1 MPVNLSVVIDSLCY
15 MLVFWYFV
23 LENTAPPVV
32 EPPENGG
39 FVLMKHFIPKVGI
52 MKTIRDLS

>member
-1 MPVNLSVVIDSLCY
+1 MLSFFSFYFGD
-15 MLVFWYFV
+15 FV

-39 FVLMKHFIPKVGI
+39 FVLMKHSIPKVGF
-52 MKTIRDLS
+52 MKNY

>member
-1 MPVNLSVVIDSLCY
+1 

-32 EPPENGG
+32 KPPDNGG
-39 FVLMKHFIPKVGI
+39 FVLMKHSIQGCRFTKMIGRAQLKAGRKI
-52 MKTIRDLS
+52 DF

>member
-1 MPVNLSVVIDSLCY
+1 

-32 EPPENGG
+32 EPPGNGG
-39 FVLMKHFIPKVGI
+39 FVLMKHYMYSESRLYDELLESETCRKLRC
-52 MKTIRDLS
+52 K

>member
-1 MPVNLSVVIDSLCY
+1 

-23 LENTAPPVV
+23 IENAAPPVV

-39 FVLMKHFIPKVGI
+39 FVLMKHFISDSRLYEELLETCRKLRC
-52 MKTIRDLS
+52 K